1 MLLCYRENNK
11 YKVEAHTSSMGEK
24 YILLELYEKTSN
36 GIGCIDTAI
45 ISKKMFDVITLE
57 D

>member
-11 YKVEAHTSSMGEK
+11 YKVEAHTSSMGEE

-45 ISKKMFDVITLE
+45 ISKKMFDAITLE